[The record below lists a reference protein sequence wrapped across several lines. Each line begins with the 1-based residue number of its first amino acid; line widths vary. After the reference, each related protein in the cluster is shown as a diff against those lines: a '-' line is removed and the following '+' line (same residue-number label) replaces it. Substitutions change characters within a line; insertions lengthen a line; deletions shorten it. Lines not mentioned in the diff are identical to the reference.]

1 MYHFLLVTA
10 ELNAKNA
17 VGIPLDRQT
26 KLILKDSLMTSASNL
41 RRTKTVCAV
50 GWQVGI
56 ILSLPGICLFQIS
69 TENRLRWLVSQVV
82 FFFIKSLRLE
92 GLGFPDVYIY
102 LLNIL
107 A

>member
-17 VGIPLDRQT
+17 VGTPLDRQT

-41 RRTKTVCAV
+41 RHTKTVCAV

-82 FFFIKSLRLE
+82 FFYQILE
-92 GLGFPDVYIY
+92 AGRTGFS
-102 LLNIL
+102 
-107 A
+107 